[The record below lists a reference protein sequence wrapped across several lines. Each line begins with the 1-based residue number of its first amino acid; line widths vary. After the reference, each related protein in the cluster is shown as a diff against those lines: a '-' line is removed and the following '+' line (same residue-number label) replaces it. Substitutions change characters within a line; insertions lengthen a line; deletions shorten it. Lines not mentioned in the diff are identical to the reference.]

1 MLAIPKLGGN
11 MTRWLALM
19 LCVAACGNITRKQD
33 DAGVKDAKEID
44 APGDGPTDASID
56 GRPPTES
63 REIVTGGTQMQ
74 GTTYTFDVQVGHP
87 FQQSQATGSTYTFE
101 GNAAVKP

>member
-1 MLAIPKLGGN
+1 

-33 DAGVKDAKEID
+33 DAGVKDDAKMID
-44 APGDGPTDASID
+44 APIQVTDAGID
-56 GRPPTES
+56 TPPPPPPTES
-63 REIVTGGTQMQ
+63 REIVTGGVRMQ
-74 GTTYTFDVQVGHP
+74 GTTYTFDVEVGHP
-87 FQQSQATGSTYTFE
+87 SQQSKVTGATYTFE